1 MPSRPTAGLR
11 RVSRRSG
18 RDARTRGAFEAR
30 TLTGADRIEWRRAFP
45 SRAVKLVSACAG
57 AGGLAVAAA
66 WVLFGD
72 EPATLNSGA
81 VNPLA
86 SVPQWTMVAAAAVVG
101 ASLVPVIRRPSV
113 AATRYALSVRP
124 GVLRT
129 LRLPWATIVEITG
142 VRAGGEEFLL
152 VRLRPGLDALGDHP
166 GYWDKAVLRA
176 AVRGYPRAVE
186 FDLAVR
192 MREFA
197 GAGPA
202 KVAALAAYAPETIDI
217 TSRL

>member
-1 MPSRPTAGLR
+1 
-11 RVSRRSG
+11 
-18 RDARTRGAFEAR
+18 
-30 TLTGADRIEWRRAFP
+30 LTGADRIEWRRAFP
-45 SRAVKLVSACAG
+45 GRALKLVGVCAA
-57 AGGLAVAAA
+57 AGGFAVVAA

-72 EPATLNSGA
+72 EPATLNSGD

-86 SVPQWTMVAAAAVVG
+86 SVPQWTMLAAAAVVG
-101 ASLVPVIRRPSV
+101 ASFVPLARRPCV
-113 AATRYALSVRP
+113 AATQHALSVRP

-129 LRLPWATIVEITG
+129 VLLPWATIVEITG
-142 VRAGGEEFLL
+142 VRSAGEEFLL
-152 VRLRPGLDALGDHP
+152 VRLQPGLDALGDHP

-176 AVRGYPRAVE
+176 AARGYPRAVE

-197 GAGPA
+197 GTGPA
-202 KVAALAAYAPETIDI
+202 KMAALAAYAPEKVDI